1 VRRRLRVLPSRVGVC
16 FVLALGM
23 FPGLGYLRVWGK
35 LTAGL
40 AGLTLSRPSERPC
53 GICAAVWAPPR

>member
-1 VRRRLRVLPSRVGVC
+1 LPSRVGVC